1 MTASPAPLRRAA
13 EWFGAAL
20 LSRGFRPFFLAAG
33 VWALLGMALWPAFL
47 TGKVAVP
54 TAFSP
59 IDWHAH
65 EMIFG
70 YVVAVATGF
79 LLTAIPNWTGRL
91 PVAGWPLA
99 GLAALWIAGR
109 VAVFISE
116 ALGRAVAGAID
127 CAFLIV
133 FAAVVAR
140 ELLAG
145 RNWRNLEVLALLV
158 ALALANLAFHVE
170 DQGSG
175 FAEFA
180 TRAAL
185 GIIVM
190 LILLI
195 GGRVTPSF
203 TSNWLARTGA
213 REPPAPFGRA
223 DAAVLAVSGVSLAI
237 WVAWPEGAPTGTLAL
252 AASAA
257 NFWRLSRWRGL
268 AARRDALVLVLHS
281 AFLFAALGFAAVGVH
296 ALAPSV
302 IPYDSGVHVWAVG
315 AIGMM
320 TLAMMTRA
328 TLGHSGRPLVASRGT
343 RLAYACIAVAVA
355 ARAAMPILPAHGVIL
370 MHVAAVAWMLA
381 FAAFLVVYA
390 PLLARHSP
398 T

>member
-1 MTASPAPLRRAA
+1 
-13 EWFGAAL
+13 
-20 LSRGFRPFFLAAG
+20 
-33 VWALLGMALWPAFL
+33 MALWPAFF
-47 TGKVAVP
+47 TGKIAVP
-54 TAFSP
+54 TAFSA

-91 PVAGWPLA
+91 PVARWPLA
-99 GLAALWIAGR
+99 GLAALWAAGR
-109 VAVFISE
+109 VAVFFSE
-116 ALGRAVAGAID
+116 ALGRALAGAID

-140 ELLAG
+140 ELIAG
-145 RNWRNLEVLALLV
+145 RNWHNLKVLALLV
-158 ALALANLAFHVE
+158 VLALTNLAFHVE
-170 DQGSG
+170 DQLSG
-175 FAEFA
+175 FAEYA

-185 GIIVM
+185 GVIVM

-195 GGRVTPSF
+195 DGRVTPSF
-203 TSNWLARTGA
+203 TGNWLARTGA
-213 REPPAPFGRA
+213 RERPAAFGRA

-237 WVAWPEGAPTGTLAL
+237 WVAWPEGAPTGALAL

-268 AARRDALVLVLHS
+268 A
-281 AFLFAALGFAAVGVH
+281 
-296 ALAPSV
+296 SV

-328 TLGHSGRPLVASRGT
+328 TLGHCGRPLVASRGT

-355 ARAAMPILPAHGVIL
+355 ARVAMPILPAYGGVL

-390 PLLARHSP
+390 PLLARRNLP